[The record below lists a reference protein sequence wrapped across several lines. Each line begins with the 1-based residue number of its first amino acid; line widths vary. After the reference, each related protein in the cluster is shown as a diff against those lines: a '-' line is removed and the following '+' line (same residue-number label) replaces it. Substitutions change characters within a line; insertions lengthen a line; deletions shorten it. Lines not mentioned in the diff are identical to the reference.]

1 MRILILGGDGML
13 GHQLFKSLSSR
24 HDVRVTLRQRLS
36 AYKDFNLFS
45 AENAYEGIEVGSV
58 DRLIDVLG
66 EFQPEAVV
74 NAVGIVK
81 QRSTAKESIP
91 SLEIN
96 SLFPHRL
103 AGLCRAMG
111 IRMVHMSTDCV
122 FSGRRG
128 SYQET
133 DGSDAEDLYG
143 RTKYLGEVYDSHCV
157 TLRTSMI
164 GRELSRKQGLLE
176 WFLSQRGGSVQG
188 FKNALFSGFTT
199 LELSRII
206 EKILMEYPEK
216 GGLYHVSSDPISK
229 FDLLT
234 LIKRKMGLR
243 IEIIPTEEPR
253 LDRSL
258 DSTRFR
264 KNLNYTPRTW
274 EEMIG
279 ELSMSLKEEQK

>member
-13 GHQLFKSLSSR
+13 GHQLFKSLSRR

-45 AENAYEGIEVGSV
+45 AENAWEGIEVGSM
-58 DRLIDVLG
+58 DLLIDVLG
-66 EFQPEAVV
+66 EFRAEAIV

-122 FSGRRG
+122 FSGRKGWYR
-128 SYQET
+128 EV
-133 DGSDAEDLYG
+133 DLSDAEDLYG
-143 RTKYLGEVYDSHCV
+143 RTKYLGEVYESHCV
-157 TLRTSMI
+157 TLRTSII
-164 GRELSRKQGLLE
+164 GKELSRRQGLLE
-176 WFLSQRGGSVQG
+176 WFLSQKGSVQV
-188 FKNALFSGFTT
+188 KMSIQRVPPPNC
-199 LELSRII
+199 RII
-206 EKILMEYPEK
+206 EKILTEHPEK

-234 LIKRKMGLR
+234 LIKRELGLR
-243 IEIIPTEEPR
+243 IEIVPTEEPR

-264 KNLNYTPRTW
+264 KEFSYTPPTW
-274 EEMIG
+274 GEMVEE
-279 ELSMSLKEEQK
+279 LKSNLKEVRK

>member
-13 GHQLFKSLSSR
+13 GHQLFKSLRSR
-24 HDVRVTLRQRLS
+24 HDARVTLRQRLS
-36 AYKDFNLFS
+36 AYKEYSLFS
-45 AENAYEGIEVGSV
+45 AENAYEGMEVGSV
-58 DRLIDVLG
+58 DGLIEVLG
-66 EFQPEAVV
+66 EFRPEAVV

-81 QRSTAKESIP
+81 QRSTAKESVP

-103 AGLCRAMG
+103 AGLCKAAD

-122 FSGRRG
+122 FSGRKG
-128 SYQET
+128 MYQEE
-133 DGSDAEDLYG
+133 DLSDAEDLYG
-143 RTKYLGEVYDSHCV
+143 RTKYLGEVYESHCV
-157 TLRTSMI
+157 TLRTSII
-164 GRELSRKQGLLE
+164 GKELSRKQGLLE
-176 WFLSQRGGSVQG
+176 WFLSQRGSVQG
-188 FKNALFSGFTT
+188 FRNALFSGFTT

-206 EKILMEYPEK
+206 EKILTEHPGK

-243 IEIIPTEEPR
+243 IDIIPAEEPR

-264 KNLNYTPRTW
+264 KKFHYTPPAW
-274 EEMIG
+274 GEMIE
-279 ELSMSLKEEQK
+279 ELSRSLSEVQK

>member
-13 GHQLFKSLSSR
+13 GHQLFKSLSGR

-36 AYKDFNLFS
+36 AYKKFNLFH
-45 AENAYEGIEVGSV
+45 AENAYEGV
-58 DRLIDVLG
+58 DVRSINGLIDVLG
-66 EFQPEAVV
+66 EFRPEAVV

-81 QRSTAKESIP
+81 QRSTAKESVP

-103 AGLCRAMG
+103 AGLCKAAG

-122 FSGRRG
+122 FSGRQGLYR
-128 SYQET
+128 ET
-133 DGSDAEDLYG
+133 DLSDAEDLYG

-157 TLRTSMI
+157 TLRTSII

-176 WFLSQRGGSVQG
+176 WFLSQRGSVQG
-188 FKNALFSGFTT
+188 FTNAVFSGFTT

-206 EKILMEYPEK
+206 EKILMEHPET

-229 FDLLT
+229 LDLLR
-234 LIKRKMGLR
+234 LIKEKMGLG
-243 IEIIPTEEPR
+243 IEIIPAEEPR

-264 KNLNYTPRTW
+264 KDFQYTPPTW
-274 EEMIG
+274 EEMIQ
-279 ELSMSLKEEQK
+279 ELSRTMKEVKK

>member
-36 AYKDFNLFS
+36 AYKNFNLFS

-103 AGLCRAMG
+103 SGLCRALS

-122 FSGRRG
+122 FSGSRG
-128 SYQET
+128 NYQET

-157 TLRTSMI
+157 TLRTSVI
-164 GRELSRKQGLLE
+164 GRELSRSQGLLE
-176 WFLSQRGGSVQG
+176 WFLSQRGSVQG
-188 FKNALFSGFTT
+188 FKNALFNGFTT

-243 IEIIPTEEPR
+243 IEIISTEEPR

-264 KNLNYTPRTW
+264 TEFNYTPPTW

-279 ELSMSLKEEQK
+279 ELSMNLKEVQK

>member
-13 GHQLFKSLSSR
+13 GHQLFKSLRSS
-24 HDVRVTLRQRLS
+24 HDARVTLRERLS
-36 AYKDFNLFS
+36 AYKDFNLFN
-45 AENAYEGIEVGSV
+45 AENAYEGIAVGSM

-66 EFQPEAVV
+66 EFRPEAVV

-103 AGLCRAMG
+103 AVLCRAMG
-111 IRMVHMSTDCV
+111 VRMVHMSTDCV
-122 FSGRRG
+122 FSGRKG

-143 RTKYLGEVYDSHCV
+143 RTKYLGEVYESHCV
-157 TLRTSMI
+157 TLRTSII
-164 GRELSRKQGLLE
+164 GKELSRKQGLLE
-176 WFLSQRGGSVQG
+176 WFLSQRGSVQG

-206 EKILMEYPEK
+206 EKILTEYPGK
-216 GGLYHVSSDPISK
+216 GGLCHVSSDPISK

-264 KNLNYTPRTW
+264 REFNYTPPTW

-279 ELSMSLKEEQK
+279 ELSMNMKEVQK

>member
-13 GHQLFKSLSSR
+13 GHQVFKSLSSR
-24 HDVRVTLRQRLS
+24 HDVRVTLRQSLS
-36 AYKDFNLFS
+36 AYKDFNLFN
-45 AENAYEGIEVGSV
+45 AENAYEGIEVGSM

-103 AGLCRAMG
+103 SGLCRALS

-122 FSGRRG
+122 FSGSRG
-128 SYQET
+128 NYQET

-157 TLRTSMI
+157 TLRTSVI
-164 GRELSRKQGLLE
+164 GRELSRSQGLLE
-176 WFLSQRGGSVQG
+176 WFLSQRGSVQG
-188 FKNALFSGFTT
+188 FKNALFNGFTT

-243 IEIIPTEEPR
+243 IEITPTEEPR

-264 KNLNYTPRTW
+264 TEFNYTPPTW

-279 ELSMSLKEEQK
+279 ELSMSLKEVQK

>member
-1 MRILILGGDGML
+1 MKILVLGGDGML

-24 HDVRVTLRQRLS
+24 HDVHVTLRQRLS

-58 DRLIDVLG
+58 DRLIDVVG
-66 EFQPEAVV
+66 EFRPEAVV

-96 SLFPHRL
+96 SLFPHKL
-103 AGLCRAMG
+103 AGLCKAAGM
-111 IRMVHMSTDCV
+111 RMVHMSTDCV
-122 FSGRRG
+122 FSGRKGRYG
-128 SYQET
+128 ET
-133 DGSDAEDLYG
+133 DLSDAEDLYG

-164 GRELSRKQGLLE
+164 GKELSRKQGLLE
-176 WFLSQRGGSVQG
+176 WFLSQKESVHG
-188 FKNALFSGFTT
+188 FRNALFSGFTT
-199 LELSRII
+199 LELGRII
-206 EKILMEYPEK
+206 EKILMEHPEK

-229 FDLLT
+229 FDLLR
-234 LIKRKMGLR
+234 LIKKEMGLR
-243 IEIIPTEEPR
+243 VEIIPTEEPR

-264 KNLNYTPRTW
+264 KEFNYTPPTW
-274 EEMIG
+274 GKMVEELII
-279 ELSMSLKEEQK
+279 SLKEVQ

>member
-13 GHQLFKSLSSR
+13 GHQLVKSLSSR
-24 HDVRVTLRQRLS
+24 HDARVTVRQRLS
-36 AYKDFNLFS
+36 AYKDFKLFS
-45 AENAYEGIEVGSV
+45 AENAYEGVEMGSM

-66 EFQPEAVV
+66 EFRPEAVV

-81 QRSTAKESIP
+81 QRSTAKESVP

-103 AGLCRAMG
+103 AGLCKAAD

-122 FSGRRG
+122 FSGRKGR
-128 SYQET
+128 YQEE
-133 DGSDAEDLYG
+133 DLSDAEDLYG
-143 RTKYLGEVYDSHCV
+143 RTKYLGEVYESHCV
-157 TLRTSMI
+157 TLRTSII
-164 GRELSRKQGLLE
+164 GKELSRKQGLLE
-176 WFLSQRGGSVQG
+176 WFLSQWGSVQG
-188 FKNALFSGFTT
+188 FRNALFSGFTT

-206 EKILMEYPEK
+206 EKILTEHPEK
-216 GGLYHVSSDPISK
+216 GGLYHVSSDAISK

-243 IEIIPTEEPR
+243 IDIIPAEEPR

-264 KNLNYTPRTW
+264 REFHYTPPTW
-274 EEMIG
+274 EEMIE
-279 ELSMSLKEEQK
+279 ELSGSLKGVQA

>member
-13 GHQLFKSLSSR
+13 GHQVFKSLSSR
-24 HDVRVTLRQRLS
+24 HDVRVTLRQSLS
-36 AYKDFNLFS
+36 AYKDFNLFN
-45 AENAYEGIEVGSV
+45 AENAYEGIEVGSM

-103 AGLCRAMG
+103 SGLCRALS

-122 FSGRRG
+122 FSGSRG
-128 SYQET
+128 NYQET

-157 TLRTSMI
+157 TLRTSVI
-164 GRELSRKQGLLE
+164 GRELSRSQGLLE
-176 WFLSQRGGSVQG
+176 WFLSQRGSVQG
-188 FKNALFSGFTT
+188 FKNALFNGFTT

-243 IEIIPTEEPR
+243 IEIISTEEPR

-264 KNLNYTPRTW
+264 TEFNYTPPTW

-279 ELSMSLKEEQK
+279 ELSMNLKEVQK

>member
-45 AENAYEGIEVGSV
+45 AENAYEGIEARSM
-58 DRLIDVLG
+58 DHLIDVLG
-66 EFQPEAVV
+66 EFRAEAVV

-91 SLEIN
+91 SLETN

-103 AGLCRAMG
+103 AGLCKAAGM
-111 IRMVHMSTDCV
+111 RMVHVSTDCV
-122 FSGRRG
+122 FSGRKGGYR
-128 SYQET
+128 ET
-133 DGSDAEDLYG
+133 DLSDAEDLYG

-157 TLRTSMI
+157 TLRTSII
-164 GRELSRKQGLLE
+164 GKELSRKQGLLE
-176 WFLSQRGGSVQG
+176 WFLSQKGSVQG

-199 LELSRII
+199 LEFSRII
-206 EKILMEYPEK
+206 EKILVEYPEK
-216 GGLYHVSSDPISK
+216 EGLYHVSSDPISK
-229 FDLLT
+229 LDLLT

-243 IEIIPTEEPR
+243 IEIIPTDEPR

-258 DSTRFR
+258 DSSRFR
-264 KNLNYTPRTW
+264 TEFNYTPPTW

-279 ELSMSLKEEQK
+279 ELSMSLKEVQK

>member
-13 GHQLFKSLSSR
+13 GHQLLKTLSRR
-24 HDVRVTLRQRLS
+24 HNVRVTLRQRLS
-36 AYKDFNLFS
+36 AYKDFNLFT
-45 AENAYEGIEVGSV
+45 AENAYEGIEAGSMGG
-58 DRLIDVLG
+58 LIDVLG
-66 EFQPEAVV
+66 EFRPEAVV

-91 SLEIN
+91 NLEIN

-103 AGLCRAMG
+103 AGLCKATGM
-111 IRMVHMSTDCV
+111 RMVHMSTDCV
-122 FSGRRG
+122 FSGRKG

-143 RTKYLGEVYDSHCV
+143 RTKYLGEVYESHCV

-176 WFLSQRGGSVQG
+176 WFLSQRRSVQG
-188 FKNALFSGFTT
+188 FTNALFSGFTT

-206 EKILMEYPEK
+206 EKILTEHPEK

-243 IEIIPTEEPR
+243 IEILPTEEPR

-264 KNLNYTPRTW
+264 REFNYTPPTW
-274 EEMIG
+274 EEMIE
-279 ELSMSLKEEQK
+279 ELSRNLKEVQK

>member
-36 AYKDFNLFS
+36 AYKEFTLFN
-45 AENAYEGIEVGSV
+45 AENAYEGIEVGSM

-66 EFQPEAVV
+66 EFRAEAVV

-122 FSGRRG
+122 FSGRKGWYR
-128 SYQET
+128 EA
-133 DGSDAEDLYG
+133 DLSDAEDLYG

-157 TLRTSMI
+157 TLRTSII
-164 GRELSRKQGLLE
+164 GKELSRSQGLLE
-176 WFLSQRGGSVQG
+176 WFLSQRGSVQG
-188 FKNALFSGFTT
+188 FKNALFNGFTT

-206 EKILMEYPEK
+206 EKILTEYPGK

-234 LIKRKMGLR
+234 LIKSKMGLR

-264 KNLNYTPRTW
+264 REFNYTPPTW

-279 ELSMSLKEEQK
+279 ELSMSLKGVQK

>member
-1 MRILILGGDGML
+1 MRILVLGGDGML

-24 HDVRVTLRQRLS
+24 HDVHVTLRQRLS

-58 DRLIDVLG
+58 DRLIDVVG
-66 EFQPEAVV
+66 EFRPEAVV

-103 AGLCRAMG
+103 AGLCKAAGM
-111 IRMVHMSTDCV
+111 RMVHMSTDCV
-122 FSGRRG
+122 FSGRKGR
-128 SYQET
+128 YRET
-133 DGSDAEDLYG
+133 DLSDAEDLYG
-143 RTKYLGEVYDSHCV
+143 RTKYLGEVHDSHCV
-157 TLRTSMI
+157 TLRTSII
-164 GRELSRKQGLLE
+164 GKELSRKQGLLE
-176 WFLSQRGGSVQG
+176 WFLSQRGSVQG

-206 EKILMEYPEK
+206 EKILTEHPEK

-264 KNLNYTPRTW
+264 KEFNYTPPTW

-279 ELSMSLKEEQK
+279 ELSMSLKEVQK

>member
-13 GHQLFKSLSSR
+13 GHQLLKSLSSK
-24 HDVRVTLRQRLS
+24 HEVRVTLRQRLS

-45 AENAYEGIEVGSV
+45 AENAYGGVEIGSM

-66 EFQPEAVV
+66 EFRAEAVV

-81 QRSTAKESIP
+81 QRPTATESIP

-103 AGLCRAMG
+103 AGLCKATG

-122 FSGRRG
+122 FSGKKG
-128 SYQET
+128 NYKET
-133 DGSDAEDLYG
+133 DPSDAEDLYG
-143 RTKYLGEVYDSHCV
+143 RTKYLGEVYDNHCV
-157 TLRTSMI
+157 TLRTSII
-164 GRELSRKQGLLE
+164 GKELSRKQGLLE
-176 WFLSQRGGSVQG
+176 WFLSQRGSVQG
-188 FKNALFSGFTT
+188 FKNDFFSGFTT

-206 EKILMEYPEK
+206 ERILTEHPGK

-229 FDLLT
+229 FDLLN
-234 LIKRKMGLR
+234 LIKKKMGLR

-264 KNLNYTPRTW
+264 REFNYTLPTW
-274 EEMIG
+274 EEMIR
-279 ELSMSLKEEQK
+279 ELSLNLKEVQK